1 MKLILLL
8 SKEHLKLAQDEAIA
22 VIKPSKVTKHSNL
35 LILETKNPEKAN
47 RLAYT
52 KKIYQ
57 FLFKSPIKN
66 LEKNM
71 KLFDW
76 QSIYKKNF
84 CLRIHNI
91 KELSERKLAGY
102 IWDIINNPKVELSN
116 PKTHIELINH
126 NNNNIFCGLLIKEL
140 KHNFEKRHPK
150 KWPAK
155 HPSTL
160 RPRLAKALINLSE
173 IEKGKLLDPF
183 CGGGGIL
190 IEAALMNYNII
201 GYDLS
206 KYMLIRCEKNL
217 KHHKIKEYKLKH
229 KDATKKLEKVNLIVT
244 DPPYGMTTSL
254 FRKDISKLYEKFLKS
269 AQLSTDHL
277 VMIFPNKIK
286 HKELIKKTKFKL
298 KHQYKIRVHRSLTR
312 NICVLEK

>member
-22 VIKPSKVTKHSNL
+22 IIKPSKVIKHSNL
-35 LILETKNPEKAN
+35 LILETDNPEKAN

-52 KKIYQ
+52 KRIYQ
-57 FLFKSPIKN
+57 FLFKSNIKN
-66 LEKNM
+66 IIKNM
-71 KLFDW
+71 KEFGW
-76 QSIYKKNF
+76 QSIYKKDF

-91 KELSERKLAGY
+91 QELSERNLAGY
-102 IWDIINNPKVELSN
+102 IWDRIQNPKVNLKN
-116 PKTHIELINH
+116 PKTHIELIN
-126 NNNNIFCGLLIKEL
+126 NNNSIFCGLLIKEL
-140 KHNFEKRHPK
+140 RHEFEKRHPK

-160 RPRLAKALINLSE
+160 RPRLAKALINLSG

-190 IEAALMNYNII
+190 IEASLMNYKIV

-217 KHHKIKEYKLKH
+217 KHHKITEYKLKY
-229 KDATKKLEKVNLIVT
+229 KDATKKLEKANLIVT

-269 AQLSTDHL
+269 AELSTNHL

-286 HKELIKKTKFKL
+286 HKELIKLTKFKL
-298 KHQYKIRVHRSLTR
+298 KNQYKIRVHRSLTR